1 MPWCSVGRL
10 IEGTLFPCLVSLLRL
25 PVRAP
30 RDLPLPCLLNT
41 DSSLVISIDLDAE
54 EERNVGLWNDIIARF
69 PNVKEVLIDLSD
81 LDAYRHIC
89 ESQLEYVGEEVR
101 QLPEENSP
109 WAVPSEFPPISTL
122 RISGLEEDGAGTET
136 GFEIAAL
143 QQLLS
148 QLQLSSLDRLV
159 LELVS
164 PMFPIC
170 NPIYLPQNQFSLSSL
185 QEFEI
190 EFHVTVHDG
199 TTSLD
204 LCVSSVLDCRPY
216 PSGLI
221 PSVSR

>member
-1 MPWCSVGRL
+1 M
-10 IEGTLFPCLVSLLRL
+10 FPCVVSLLRL
-25 PVRAP
+25 SARAP
-30 RDLPLPCLLNT
+30 CDLPLLCLLNT
-41 DSSLVISIDLDAE
+41 DSFLVISIDLDAE

-69 PNVKEVLIDLSD
+69 PNVKEVLIDLSN
-81 LDAYRHIC
+81 LDAYRHTC
-89 ESQLEYVGEEVR
+89 ETQLENVGEEVC
-101 QLPEENSP
+101 QLPVEISP
-109 WAVPSEFPPISTL
+109 WAVPSEFPPVSTL
-122 RISGLEEDGAGTET
+122 RISGLEEDEAGTET

-148 QLQLSSLDRLV
+148 QLHLPFLERLV

-164 PMFPIC
+164 PEFPIW
-170 NPIYLPQNQFSLSSL
+170 NPIYQPQNQFSLSSL

-199 TTSLD
+199 TTSLN

-216 PSGLI
+216 PSGLM